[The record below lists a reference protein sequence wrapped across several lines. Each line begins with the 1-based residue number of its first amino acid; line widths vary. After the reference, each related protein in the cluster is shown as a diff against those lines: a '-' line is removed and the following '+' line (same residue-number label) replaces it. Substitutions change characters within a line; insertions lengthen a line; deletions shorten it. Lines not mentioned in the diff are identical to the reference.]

1 MRYNYKLIIESVC
14 LTAGVCIAI
23 TLYAVTTTTD
33 FTVCGP
39 LLFIISIVFGIAG
52 IFCWMFG
59 PEMNLFYAT
68 LGVIVFSFY
77 LLVDT

>member
-1 MRYNYKLIIESVC
+1 M
-14 LTAGVCIAI
+14 TAGVCVAI
-23 TLYAVTTTTD
+23 SLYAMTTTTD

-52 IFCWMFG
+52 IFCWLFG
-59 PEMNLFYAT
+59 PKMNLFYAV